1 MSFAVVLERHGA
13 YDFTRGLREQD
24 GWDEH
29 AAFMDALT
37 ADGFVRLGGPLADG
51 RRVLLVVEA
60 ADAAEIE
67 ARLAPDPWHPS
78 HLRIVSI
85 DAWEILLA
93 ARA

>member
-1 MSFAVVLERHGA
+1 MTFAVVLERHGA
-13 YDFTRGLREQD
+13 YDFTRDLREQD

-37 ADGFVRLGGPLADG
+37 ADGFVRLGGPLEDG

-60 ADAAEIE
+60 EDATAIA

-78 HLRIVSI
+78 HLRIASI
-85 DAWEILLA
+85 DRWDVLLHA
-93 ARA
+93 PG